1 MTVLSPLHIALYLAM
16 LAPANAIAADTPM
29 ALRCKAVSNI
39 ACGADN
45 ICIADTVRDDNP
57 ITFNFRSK
65 RFSSRLGAG
74 RITQDRDTSDGR
86 HHIYVSA
93 PPASGEFFFTQDWR
107 VGSVGGSV
115 SYACEML
122 P

>member
-1 MTVLSPLHIALYLAM
+1 MTVLYPLHIALYLAM
-16 LAPANAIAADTPM
+16 LAPANAIAADAPM

-39 ACGADN
+39 ACGADS

-57 ITFNFRSK
+57 VTFNFRLK
-65 RFSSRLGAG
+65 RFSSRWGAG
-74 RITQDRDTSDGR
+74 RITEDRDTGDGR

-107 VGSVGGSV
+107 VGSAGGSV
-115 SYACEML
+115 SYACERL

>member
-1 MTVLSPLHIALYLAM
+1 
-16 LAPANAIAADTPM
+16 
-29 ALRCKAVSNI
+29 
-39 ACGADN
+39 
-45 ICIADTVRDDNP
+45 VRDDNP

-74 RITQDRDTSDGR
+74 RITQAQDTSDGR

-107 VGSVGGSV
+107 VGSAGGSV
-115 SYACEML
+115 SYACENL

>member
-1 MTVLSPLHIALYLAM
+1 MTVLSPLRIVLYLAM
-16 LAPANAIAADTPM
+16 FVPANAIAADTPI
-29 ALRCKAVSNI
+29 AVSCKAVSNI
-39 ACGADN
+39 ACGPDS

-74 RITQDRDTSDGR
+74 RITQDRDASDGR

-93 PPASGEFFFTQDWR
+93 PPVSGEFFFTRDWR
-107 VGSVGGSV
+107 VGSAGGSV
-115 SYACEML
+115 SYACERL